1 MSTYYPNN
9 YGQPSCYPSPYP
21 PPCPPLPC
29 IPCPPVYYG
38 PTGGR
43 GPTGP
48 CCTGP
53 TGQGSATGGAGATG
67 PVGPA
72 GTGTTGPTG
81 QASTGPTGPV
91 ADIGTGPAGPQG
103 PTGDGQTGP
112 TGPTGASTTGPTGP
126 TGPTATFV
134 VVDPLALPLHQL
146 PNLPF
151 SIQQGFGQSP
161 AIDPSTV
168 WQPYYHTADS
178 QSGFGDGKTPCYPYP
193 FNAVLPI
200 PCARQPYNVLVT
212 TCSQISSVDPTGP
225 FPASYALYGATG
237 TGPETCARRAL
248 TPISSCDAVY
258 AFVEDTVSPLLDV
271 WRPIRYDM
279 YCWTN
284 AFGLPIAESLG
295 STGSNVVVQGSYL
308 TPSGSGPTG
317 PTGLYFMPPQ
327 ITKVEWSATAEWLA
341 NSPTYPLTT
350 DGGFTTIDCKIL
362 LTPGNHTSPV
372 CPP

>member
-9 YGQPSCYPSPYP
+9 YGQPHCYPNPY
-21 PPCPPLPC
+21 PPCPPPPLC

-53 TGQGSATGGAGATG
+53 TGPGSATGGAGATG
-67 PVGPA
+67 PIGPA
-72 GTGTTGPTG
+72 GTGATGPTG
-81 QASTGPTGPV
+81 LGVTGATGPT
-91 ADIGTGPAGPQG
+91 ADIGTGPQGPLG
-103 PTGDGQTGP
+103 PTGEGLTGITGP
-112 TGPTGASTTGPTGP
+112 TGSALTGPTGP

-134 VVDPLALPLHQL
+134 VVDPLSLPLHQL

-151 SIQQGFGQSP
+151 SIYQGFGQSP
-161 AIDPSTV
+161 INDPPTT

-178 QSGFGDGKTPCYPYP
+178 QSAFGEGKTPCYPYP
-193 FNAVLPI
+193 FNAAGPTA
-200 PCARQPYNVLVT
+200 CARQPYNILVT
-212 TCSQISSVDPTGP
+212 TCSQISITIPGNP
-225 FPASYALYGATG
+225 IPAEYVLYGATG
-237 TGPETCARRAL
+237 TGPETCARRPL
-248 TPISSCDAVY
+248 QPIQSCDAIY
-258 AFVEDTVSPLLDV
+258 AFVEDTITMVDV

-284 AFGLPIAESLG
+284 AFGQPIADSLG

-308 TPSGSGPTG
+308 NSGSSPTG
-317 PTGLYFMPPQ
+317 PTGIYFMPPQ
-327 ITKVEWSATAEWLA
+327 ITKLEWSATAEWLEG
-341 NSPTYPLTT
+341 SRDYLLT
-350 DGGFTTIDCKIL
+350 DGTRTFNCRIL